1 MPVLKGD
8 KRCPNF
14 LVCRKMYD
22 PRLKVCGPCFWRFN
36 NEILEF
42 KNDKCPVCFETTD
55 CVKFRKCSH
64 FVCVKCYD
72 KLDKCPMCRQD
83 PEEFDKL
90 KKVSI
95 NINEG

>member
-8 KRCPNF
+8 KQCPNF
-14 LVCRKMYD
+14 KVCRKMYD
-22 PRLKVCGPCFWRFN
+22 PRLKMCGTCFWRFN

-42 KNDKCPVCFETTD
+42 KNDECPVCFETTD

-83 PEEFDKL
+83 PEEYEKL
-90 KKVSI
+90 VKACM
-95 NINEG
+95 NEK